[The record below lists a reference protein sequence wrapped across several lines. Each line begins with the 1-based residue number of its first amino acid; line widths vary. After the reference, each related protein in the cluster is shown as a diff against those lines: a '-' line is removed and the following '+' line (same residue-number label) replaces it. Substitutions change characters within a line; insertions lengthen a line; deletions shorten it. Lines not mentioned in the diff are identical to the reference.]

1 MTEELVDWKV
11 TLYGS
16 KARVTPAKGT
26 TTPRS
31 ELNGLLILTR
41 LLNVI
46 VKAMEVKPRR
56 ISMFGDSEC
65 TIASVNATSTVLAPF
80 FSNRVAEIIDTMAE
94 WGELID
100 DQAVEGND
108 DRPRLFYQLV
118 RYMAL
123 GQYGIKT

>member
-1 MTEELVDWKV
+1 MLVRMV
-11 TLYGS
+11 FEVL
-16 KARVTPAKGT
+16 KAAVYP
-26 TTPRS
+26 
-31 ELNGLLILTR
+31 I
-41 LLNVI
+41 
-46 VKAMEVKPRR
+46 RR
-56 ISMFGDSEC
+56 ITLIGDSEC

-123 GQYGIKT
+123 GYLCLPAHLQLQLSLTLPQSLPETPK

>member
-1 MTEELVDWKV
+1 M
-11 TLYGS
+11 
-16 KARVTPAKGT
+16 TPAAGLS
-26 TTPRS
+26 TPRS
-31 ELNGLLILTR
+31 ELLGLVMLVRMVFEVL
-41 LLNVI
+41 
-46 VKAMEVKPRR
+46 KAAVYPIRR
-56 ISMFGDSEC
+56 ITLIGDSEC

-123 GQYGIKT
+123 GQYGIKTRPCDRRLQTVLNILSD